1 MMREEVDG
9 MKETYRTIARRGA
22 DEFIVNKSRF
32 IGYAAPVTTEDQ
44 ALEFIQEIKTKHK
57 DATHNVSAYV
67 LGLDSNIQRFNDD
80 GEPSGTAGIPALEV
94 LKKEDLRNTVVVIT
108 RYFGGIKLGGGGLI
122 RAYTKGAK
130 IAIEASVMVTMEK
143 FSLLRMAISYT
154 AYGKVEN
161 YFMENGYVP
170 EKVDY
175 LQNVNIEMYVKNE
188 HLDRFLGDMLDMTS
202 GDLDHTIVE
211 EKYLPVKDGV
221 RWRE

>member
-9 MKETYRTIARRGA
+9 MKETYSTIARRGA

-175 LQNVNIEMYVKNE
+175 LQDVNIEMYVKNE